1 MHYWIVINDN
11 TVGPLTL
18 DELKH
23 TDGLTPETP
32 LWFDGLAGWTT
43 LGQVPGL
50 MEQLAAPAPADSTEV
65 AVAGNHPTPLTT
77 SPAYTSPKTEASQA
91 ADPGE
96 MPSSCLGWAIFTTV
110 CCCLPAGVVGIIY
123 ASKVSTLWRQGRY
136 DEARKAAETA
146 MWWTV
151 GGITAGLVLQP
162 FVSTFQVL
170 MQML

>member
-1 MHYWIVINDN
+1 
-11 TVGPLTL
+11 
-18 DELKH
+18 
-23 TDGLTPETP
+23 
-32 LWFDGLAGWTT
+32 
-43 LGQVPGL
+43 
-50 MEQLAAPAPADSTEV
+50 
-65 AVAGNHPTPLTT
+65 
-77 SPAYTSPKTEASQA
+77 
-91 ADPGE
+91 

-162 FVSTFQVL
+162 FLSTFQVL